1 MINFEKDNG
10 IFNFR
15 VAGIMLNEGK
25 VLIHKLAKDDFYA
38 FPGGR
43 VEMFETTEKTLV
55 REMQEELG
63 IDVRIDR
70 LIWTCENFFVYEE
83 KKYHEICFYYLMENL
98 DASLYKKGDRF
109 TVFEESRE
117 YEFKW
122 VDLKTVQ
129 NEVLYPET
137 IRDRLNS
144 IPENMESIIDIDKG
158 F

>member
-15 VAGIMLNEGK
+15 VAGIMINKGR
-25 VLIHKLAKDDFYA
+25 VLIHRLAKDDFYA

-43 VEMFETTEKTLV
+43 VEMFETTEETLV
-55 REMQEELG
+55 REIQEELG

-70 LIWTCENFFVYEE
+70 LVWICENFFVYEE
-83 KKYHEICFYYLMENL
+83 KKYHELCFYYLIENL
-98 DASLYKKGDRF
+98 DEALFEKGDKF
-109 TVFEESRE
+109 VVFEGTKE

-122 VDLKTVQ
+122 VNVKTVE

-137 IRDRLNS
+137 IRDRLNN
-144 IPENMESIIDIDKG
+144 IPETMESIIDIDKG